1 MKENVTVAE
10 GEEEE
15 QLELSLKP
23 KLLIFALTAV
33 FWGTGQFYFYA
44 SLTSR

>member
-10 GEEEE
+10 GEEE